1 VLPLFDRTTRL
12 PVLIGDALDRGAV
25 VLTANL
31 RAARALEQAY
41 AEDQRSRGIPAWPRP
56 RILDWN
62 SWIAGLW
69 EQYARRAEHAP
80 MPLSPLQEHQLWSR
94 VQGADRDRVVAP
106 DRMADLAQEAY
117 GLLGSYRAHPL
128 RREAASGAPHED
140 AERFLAWADSFD
152 RACERHRWVS
162 RTRLD
167 ERLTRSLEALDPI
180 PELCLTGFDRTTPA
194 QLALLE
200 AFQAAGT
207 TVTRFPAPASAQ
219 KSVLLPAKD
228 QRAELEAC
236 AWWCRAQ
243 LAQDASCRIGVIAP
257 DLGRVRADLDRVF
270 RRILMPQTTLLTS
283 PEAPPEP
290 APPYEFSLGTSLATL
305 PMIRAALLLLRW
317 LTRPL
322 AAAELTWLLTSG
334 FLAASAAD
342 QRALAR
348 LDRELRR
355 SASSPEV
362 SLPWLLAQPRR
373 NLPAELR
380 TRLLR
385 VQARIANARGQASAH
400 GPDPDRRASHAH
412 WAELIPSLLSEA
424 GWPGFREADSF
435 TFQTEQR
442 WTALLGE
449 LAELG
454 FDGSQPTW
462 TEFLRTLEAQA
473 HAVIFAAESTTP
485 PIQVLGAFESSGQSF
500 DALWFLGV
508 DDTHW
513 PAVGRP
519 HPLLPAWL
527 QREAKMPHASPEADW
542 ILAQQATARI
552 LGSAPLV
559 VVSHPLQDT
568 GLALRPSTLLL
579 PHTSAAGA
587 LPAAPAS
594 ILRAVRLEAV
604 LDDSGTLPWPA
615 QQSAGGA
622 EILKRQA
629 ACAFQSFAMRRLEA
643 RPLEQPA
650 QGLDP
655 AERGTQ
661 LHAVLE
667 RLWSAEAG
675 DPLRLHTRDDLQR
688 ATADA
693 SLTAILAH
701 HIHAV
706 FAPLA
711 DDAPGDMWTQA
722 YLACEQQR
730 VHDRLLAWLGC
741 ELQRHSFTVEALE
754 KQVDQM
760 LVGQLRLKV
769 RLDRVDHLA
778 DGTRLLVDY
787 KTGKVNTN
795 AWMGDRPEEPQLPL
809 YAIFGGIP
817 EVSGIAF
824 AQIRADETRL
834 LARAADAPAMVSAEL
849 GPVSN
854 KNHLDDAVRD
864 GWQQALLA
872 LADQFLRGEAGVN
885 PRDGAKTC
893 KYCPLTG
900 LCRVHAAGTLREQE
914 DESRE

>member
-1 VLPLFDRTTRL
+1 M
-12 PVLIGDALDRGAV
+12 
-25 VLTANL
+25 LTANL
-31 RAARALEQAY
+31 RAARALETAY

-62 SWIAGLW
+62 SWVANLW
-69 EQYARRAEHAP
+69 EHYARRAENAP
-80 MPLSPLQEHQLWSR
+80 MSLSALQEHQLWSR
-94 VQGADRDRVVAP
+94 VQGTDRDRVVAP
-106 DRMADLAQEAY
+106 DRMAELAQEAY

-128 RREAASGAPHED
+128 RRVAASSAPHED
-140 AERFLAWADSFD
+140 AERFLAWAESFD
-152 RACERHRWVS
+152 RACERHGWLS

-167 ERLTRSLEALDPI
+167 ERLTGALDMLDPV

-194 QLALLE
+194 QLALLQ
-200 AFQAAGT
+200 AFEAAGT
-207 TVTRFPAPASAQ
+207 RVTRFAALPTAQ
-219 KSVLLPAKD
+219 KSALLQAKD
-228 QRAELEAC
+228 QRQELEAC

-243 LAQDASCRIGVIAP
+243 LAEDTTRRIGVIAP
-257 DLGRVRADLDRVF
+257 DLGRLRADLDRTF
-270 RRILMPQTTLLTS
+270 RRILMPQTTFWS
-283 PEAPPEP
+283 SANRPPDP

-305 PMIRAALLLLRW
+305 PVVRSALLLLRW
-317 LTRPL
+317 LGRPL

-334 FLAASAAD
+334 FLAPSATD
-342 QRALAR
+342 NRALAR

-355 SASSPEV
+355 TASSPEV
-362 SLPWLLAQPRR
+362 SLAWLLGEPRR

-385 VQARIANARGQASAH
+385 VQARIANARGTGSASAQESAR
-400 GPDPDRRASHAH
+400 GPALDRRATHAY
-412 WAELIPSLLSEA
+412 WAELVPSLLTEA

-462 TEFLRTLEAQA
+462 NEFLRTLEAQA
-473 HAVIFAAESTTP
+473 YAIIFAAESITP

-542 ILAQQATARI
+542 VLAQEATARI
-552 LGSAPLV
+552 LGSASIV
-559 VVSHPLQDT
+559 VVSHPLQDA
-568 GLALRPSTLLL
+568 GQALRPSPLLL
-579 PHTSAAGA
+579 THTAAA
-587 LPAAPAS
+587 IAAPAVPAPA
-594 ILRAVRLEAV
+594 LKPVQLQAVP
-604 LDDSGTLPWPA
+604 DDSGTLAWPA

-622 EILKRQA
+622 EVLKRQA
-629 ACAFQSFAMRRLEA
+629 ACAFQSFATRRLEA
-643 RPLEQPA
+643 RPLEQTA

-655 AERGTQ
+655 AERGTK

-667 RLWSAEAG
+667 RLWSAQAD
-675 DPLRLHTRDDLQR
+675 DPLRLHTREDLRR
-688 ATADA
+688 AIADR
-693 SLTAILAH
+693 SVTAILTH
-701 HIHAV
+701 HIQAV

-711 DDAPGDMWTQA
+711 GAQPNDAWTQA

-730 VHDRLLAWLGC
+730 VHDRLLAWLDC
-741 ELQRHSFTVEALE
+741 ELQRQSFTVEALE
-754 KQVDQM
+754 KELNEM
-760 LVGQLRLKV
+760 LVGALRLKV
-769 RLDRVDHLA
+769 RLDRVDRLA
-778 DGTRLLVDY
+778 DGTRLLIDY

-795 AWMGDRPEEPQLPL
+795 AWMGERPEEPQLPL
-809 YAIFGGIP
+809 YAIFGGIE
-817 EVSGIAF
+817 EVNGVAF

-834 LARAADAPAMVSAEL
+834 LARAADAAAMVSEKL
-849 GPVSN
+849 GPVSD

-864 GWQQALLA
+864 SWQEALLA

-900 LCRVHAAGTLREQE
+900 LCRVHAAGTLE
-914 DESRE
+914 DEEDGGE